1 MKIVPENVGDSMR
14 ISIGPIVSW
23 LGVLTGLLLIMILG
37 GAGLIPAWDGL
48 KHAINTGK
56 SLGGYVLGIAA
67 CAGLILFLL
76 YGLLLNLFGSETV
89 TVSPTELQIQWL
101 ISGLVRSQR
110 DFPNST
116 IEKLRYESW
125 PGPRGAGMQ
134 SGIRFDCVGETV
146 TFAQNLSEQES
157 YDLIEKMRQIY
168 AFPVSESPDEE
179 EESSPAVTHW

>member
-1 MKIVPENVGDSMR
+1 MKLAAERVGNSLK
-14 ISIGPIVSW
+14 ISIGPVVSW
-23 LGVLTGLLLIMILG
+23 LGVLTALLVIMILSG
-37 GAGLIPAWDGL
+37 VGLIPAIDGL
-48 KHAINTGK
+48 KRAITTGK

-67 CAGLILFLL
+67 CAGLILFVL

-101 ISGLVRSQR
+101 ICGFMRSQQ

-125 PGPRGAGMQ
+125 PGPRGAGIQ
-134 SGIRFDCVGETV
+134 NAIRFDCVGETV

-157 YDLIEKMRQIY
+157 YDLIDQMRQVY
-168 AFPVSESPDEE
+168 AFPIADPPDEE